1 MPLGTGLDC
10 IHSRFFLRQ
19 ESGLNKGKFPD
30 LATRGSDGSLPRLL
44 GLTAL
49 SEVWS
54 GWTASVRTRRLGG
67 GPELEEEERICVTE
81 GRGLAHSPQIICPLA
96 KHLTMSHKWLAC

>member
-49 SEVWS
+49 SE
-54 GWTASVRTRRLGG
+54 ALVRMDGLREDTQARRRARAGG
-67 GPELEEEERICVTE
+67 GGKNTCD
-81 GRGLAHSPQIICPLA
+81 
-96 KHLTMSHKWLAC
+96 